1 MRENLIIGGRGQV
14 TLPVTTRKRL
24 GIGPG
29 DVLTLEERN
38 GEVVLRPAAV
48 IEVQHYDDQQIAR
61 WDSEDRLAPDE
72 EGQIRARLTGT
83 P

>member
-14 TLPVTTRKRL
+14 TLPVSTRKRL
-24 GIGPG
+24 GIAPG

-38 GEVVLRPAAV
+38 GEVVLRPTAV
-48 IEVQHYDDQQIAR
+48 IEVHLYDDQQIAQ
-61 WDSEDRLAPDE
+61 WDVEDRMTPDE
-72 EGQIRARLTGT
+72 ERQIRARLTGT